1 MNIEQARFNMIEQQI
16 RPWEVPDRRVLEVMQ
31 TLPREAFVS
40 PQQASLAFAD
50 LEIPIGHGQVMMS
63 PKVEARLLQALRIT
77 ATDDVLEIGTGSGFV
92 TACLATM
99 ARHVTSCEYFAD
111 LSARARARL
120 EKLQINNVTY
130 IVGNAFE
137 LLADLQTYDAI
148 AITGS
153 LPGEAGVF
161 SNLLKNNGRLFCIIG
176 ARPVMSATLVTRVKK
191 GAFGRQSL
199 FETDLPAL
207 LFTSHRQEFSF

>member
-16 RPWEVPDRRVLEVMQ
+16 RPWGVLDRRVLEVIQ
-31 TLPREAFVS
+31 ALPREAFVS
-40 PQQASLAFAD
+40 PQQAPLAFAD

-63 PKVEARLLQALRIT
+63 PKVEARLLQALHIA

-92 TACLATM
+92 TACLAKM

-111 LSARARARL
+111 LSAQAQARL
-120 EKLQINNVTY
+120 AKLQINNVTCMT
-130 IVGNAFE
+130 GNAFE
-137 LLADLQTYDAI
+137 LPASFQTYDVI

-153 LPGEAGVF
+153 LPGEVRVF
-161 SNLLKNNGRLFCIIG
+161 SNLLRDNGRLFCIIG

-191 GAFGRQSL
+191 DAFRQQSL

-207 LFTSHRQEFSF
+207 LFASSRQEFSF